1 MVLQILALVAL
12 FAPLALSASAFV
24 DGASAL
30 SRRLGVSPLVVGL
43 TVVAFGTS
51 APELVVNVFA
61 SVEGSSGIVLG
72 NVVGSNLFNSLVI
85 LGVAGIIIPFDVNRR
100 ATRVELPLGLLAA
113 LVLVAMAAD
122 PFLDGAPAR
131 LIGRSDALLALGLF
145 GVFVYTLYDTMR
157 AGAPGV
163 EAPDVEAPWVEPPDI
178 GVPGLS
184 PAGPRG
190 SGARAVAREIGKLT
204 AGLAVLLVSARLIV
218 VLATGV
224 AAGFGV
230 PDRIIGL
237 TVVSVGTSLP
247 ELVTSATAAIRREI
261 DIAVGNVLGSNIFNV
276 LLILATSAVIC
287 PVPVSD
293 DGMADLFAH
302 FAASVLV
309 LLFVRAGGGRR
320 VNRVEAVL
328 LICSYGAYIA
338 YSLTRA

>member
-61 SVEGSSGIVLG
+61 AVGGSSGIVLG

-85 LGVAGIIIPFDVNRR
+85 LGVAGIIVPFEVNRR

-145 GVFVYTLYDTMR
+145 AVFLYTLYDAMR

-163 EAPDVEAPWVEPPDI
+163 EAPDVEAP
-178 GVPGLS
+178 GTTTPGLLPS
-184 PAGPRG
+184 RPRG
-190 SGARAVAREIGKLT
+190 SGSRAVAVEIGKLT

-218 VLATGV
+218 VLATAV
-224 AAGFGV
+224 AQGFGV
-230 PDRIIGL
+230 PERIIGL
-237 TVVSVGTSLP
+237 TVVSIGTSLP
-247 ELVTSATAAIRREI
+247 ELVTSATAAVRREI

-276 LLILATSAVIC
+276 LLVLATSAIIL
-287 PVPVSD
+287 PVPVSG

-302 FAASVLV
+302 LAASVLV
-309 LLFVRAGGGRR
+309 LLFVLAGGGRR
-320 VNRVEAVL
+320 LNRIEAVL
-328 LICSYGAYIA
+328 LIGSYGAYIA
-338 YSLTRA
+338 YSLVKA